1 MTNASATSERR
12 PRFYR
17 ALSAACSALLVSA
30 GLIASG
36 SAAAAAEPVSTASDL
51 REGMRCGQADACDLV
66 LAGDITAA
74 LLEVFPGKTVTV
86 DLAGYELEAVADGFD
101 DGGIKVSG
109 SATLVVEDSV
119 GTGVLTATG
128 SDNAAGIGSDSSRAA
143 GTITLNGGTIVA
155 VGNGDAAG
163 IGGGADGNGSNLEIG
178 PGADVT
184 ASSDSGVALGAGLGG
199 EEFGSLSNA
208 GTLTI
213 PADNVAAITA
223 EATVTNSGTITG
235 EGTIANDGAIVNT
248 GTVDLG
254 SLSVTGHH
262 YRVSFDANGGEGA
275 PAPLALFATS
285 LEGGGI
291 SLPTT
296 EPTRPGH
303 GFTGWYTS
311 SSGDGQPVT
320 EQTEISTGSA
330 TGNPLPIT
338 LYAGWDEAGAS
349 QTTVASGTNP
359 AMDTD
364 DVSLTAT
371 VDPVPD
377 GGTVAFVDR
386 NTVIDECAAVP
397 VDASGTAICEPGALD
412 AGRYV
417 VTADFSGT
425 AEVAASTSD
434 RLLQAVYS
442 TRTGHVVAWGSN
454 GHDDYLDQDGL
465 ANQSIVPDDLGNA
478 IAVAGGT
485 AHSLA
490 LLPDGTVVGWG
501 SDLVG
506 EATPPSGLA
515 GVVAI
520 AAGSHLSVALKA
532 DGTVVAWGR
541 DDFGQVTVPEGLT
554 DVVAIAAGDFHV
566 LALKSDGSVVVWG
579 SNEQGQH
586 AVPTGLFAT
595 QISGGTFHSYA
606 VTPDGTVVGWGD
618 FNSGQ
623 LSPPDGLDPA
633 AQVEAGGQWSM
644 ALTGGSLVAW
654 GRDDRGQTDVPDLS
668 DAVEISAGWY
678 HGVARVDGGTVVAWG
693 DDSAGQLGVPDGLD
707 RVYAIDAGGGHTLA
721 LNWTPPVI
729 NIGTTTTVESSV
741 NPSEADQQVRFTADV
756 APNPGGGTVTFTDG
770 ATTLCADVPVG
781 PGTGE
786 ATCTQTFTTGGSH
799 SITAEFPGFE
809 QYLASTSEALTQVVN
824 APVDAPEIS
833 TTSLPAGTVG
843 TPYTASLAA
852 SGGTLPFDWTYSG
865 DLPAGLQLSG
875 NTITGVPSAPGTST
889 FTVMV
894 TDSNLQTDSQELSI
908 TIEPAPFSQ
917 ENSTVTAAPESV
929 TADGTTAATV
939 TVTVVDTA
947 GEPMSGE
954 TIDLAAGTGS
964 STIYEPSGVSDDA
977 GQVTFTVTDTVAEQ
991 VTYTAAVDGV
1001 TLTDTADV
1009 TFTAGPVSAEN
1020 STVTAEPTSL
1030 PADGTSV
1037 ATITVTLLDANE
1049 NPVADRLVTLTGT
1062 GSSTIDEDVQTTSS
1076 DGQVVYAVTN
1086 TVAEQVTYTATVD
1099 GLALVET
1106 ATVSFT
1112 AGEVSAATSTV
1123 TAAPASVTADGASAS
1138 TITVTVLDA
1147 NGNPLAGAD
1156 VSLAAGGGSSAISEA
1171 SGPADAAGVVTFTV
1185 TDTVAEQ
1192 VAYTASVGEIEIVRT
1207 ATVTFT
1213 AGDIS
1218 ASVSTV
1224 TASPTSVVAD
1234 GESTSTI
1241 TVTVL
1246 DANDNPVVGEPV
1258 SLVADGGSSE
1268 VSGPSGVSDA
1278 GGVVTFTVTD
1288 TVAERVSYTAT
1299 AGQTELTQTA
1309 GVTFTAGPVSAS
1321 DSTLTAAPSAAVA
1334 DGESASTIT
1343 VTLLD
1348 ANENPVAGQGVTLAA
1363 DGGSSEISE
1372 PSGVSDAAGKVTFT
1386 VTNTVAERVTYT
1398 AAAGDEIDQTATV
1411 TFTPGA
1417 VSVTESTVTAEPST
1431 VVADGESASTITG
1444 VLLDAQGNPVPSQKV
1459 SLVADGGSSVI
1470 APAQATSAAD
1480 GTVTFTVTDTTAEEV
1495 TYSAQVSTVVAN
1507 AQVRLLADADLTLDA
1522 TATVTFI
1529 AGEVSASDSTLT
1541 AAPATVLADG
1551 TSTSTITATLL
1562 DAQGNSVA
1570 DEEVSL
1576 TASGGSS
1583 AIAEATG
1590 ISAADGTVTFEVT
1603 NDVAEQVTYRASV
1616 GELELETGVTVTF
1629 VSAPSAPLNP
1639 AASAG
1644 DAQVELTWDAPADD
1658 GESPVLGYQIYRS
1671 TETGERGTLLTT
1683 DGPVEATSYTDST
1696 VENRT
1701 TYDYEITAVNAI
1713 GEGPAAVPVKVRPF
1727 APLTVTTQEL
1737 PDGQEGLAYSAEL
1750 GATGGPVADYTWT
1763 LVAGDLPPG
1772 LELSADGMITG
1783 TPTRAGEYAVTIGV
1797 NNPAQADLV
1806 ITITPADVPP
1816 PDAEEESPAD
1826 SGDPSEPEAPAAE
1839 ADLPATGSSPGA
1851 PLGLAALS
1859 VLAGLALVLL
1869 AVRSLGRGRRLQG

>member
-1 MTNASATSERR
+1 MKNASATSERR

-17 ALSAACSALLVSA
+17 ALSAGCSALLVSA

-51 REGMRCGQADACDLV
+51 REGMRCDQADACDLV

-86 DLAGYELEAVADGFD
+86 DLAGYQLEAVADGFD

-128 SDNAAGIGSDSSRAA
+128 SDNAAGIGSDSNRAA

-155 VGNGDAAG
+155 IGNGDAAG

-199 EEFGSLSNA
+199 DEFGSLSNA

-213 PADNVAAITA
+213 PADNAAAITA

-291 SLPTT
+291 SLPST

-320 EQTEISTGSA
+320 EQTEIGTGSA

-364 DVSLTAT
+364 DVSFTAT

-386 NTVIDECAAVP
+386 NTVIAGCAAVP

-434 RLLQAVYS
+434 RVLQAVYS

-606 VTPDGTVVGWGD
+606 VTPDGSAVGWGD

-741 NPSEADQQVRFTADV
+741 NPSEADQEVRFTADV

-770 ATTLCADVPVG
+770 ATTLCADVPVDA
-781 PGTGE
+781 GTGE
-786 ATCTQTFTTGGSH
+786 ATCAYTFASGGSH

-824 APVDAPEIS
+824 APVAAPEIS

-843 TPYTASLAA
+843 TPYTATLTA
-852 SGGTLPFDWTYSG
+852 SGGTLPYSWDYSG
-865 DLPAGLQLSG
+865 DLPAGLLLSG

-894 TDSNLQTDSQELSI
+894 TDANLQTDSQELSI

-929 TADGTTAATV
+929 TADGISAATV

-954 TIDLAAGTGS
+954 TVVLAAGTGS
-964 STIYEPSGVSDDA
+964 SAISEPSGVSDDA

-991 VTYTAAVDGV
+991 VSYTAAVDGV
-1001 TLTDTADV
+1001 RLTDTADV

-1112 AGEVSAATSTV
+1112 VGEVSAATSTV
-1123 TAAPASVTADGASAS
+1123 TAAPASVTADGESAS

-1147 NGNPLAGAD
+1147 NGNPFAGAD

-1185 TDTVAEQ
+1185 TNTVAEQ
-1192 VAYTASVGEIEIVRT
+1192 LTYTATVGEIEIVQT

-1213 AGDIS
+1213 AGDVS

-1224 TASPTSVVAD
+1224 TASPTSVIAD
-1234 GESTSTI
+1234 GASTSTI

-1309 GVTFTAGPVSAS
+1309 GVTFTAGPVSAELSTVTAVPTSVVADGDAPAAIIVTLRDAFDNPVSGQQVELTS
-1321 DSTLTAAPSAAVA
+1321 DSTTTVIAPGSATS
-1334 DGESASTIT
+1334 E
-1343 VTLLD
+1343 
-1348 ANENPVAGQGVTLAA
+1348 GVT
-1363 DGGSSEISE
+1363 
-1372 PSGVSDAAGKVTFT
+1372 TFL

-1431 VVADGESASTITG
+1431 VVADGESASTITA

-1480 GTVTFTVTDTTAEEV
+1480 GTVTFTVTDTVAEQV
-1495 TYSAQVSTVVAN
+1495 TYSANVTTAVGTERA
-1507 AQVRLLADADLTLDA
+1507 RLLADADLTLDA

-1541 AAPATVLADG
+1541 AEPTTVLADG
-1551 TSTSTITATLL
+1551 MSTSAITATLL
-1562 DAQGNSVA
+1562 DAQGNAVA
-1570 DEEVSL
+1570 DQEVTL
-1576 TASGGSS
+1576 TADGGSS

-1590 ISAADGTVTFEVT
+1590 TSADGTVTFEVT

-1616 GELELETGVTVTF
+1616 GELELEPGVTVTF

-1639 AASAG
+1639 GASAG
-1644 DAQVELTWDAPADD
+1644 DAEVQLTWDAPADD
-1658 GESPVLGYQIYRS
+1658 GESPLLGYHVYRS
-1671 TETGERGTLLTT
+1671 TEAGERGTLLTT
-1683 DGPVEATSYTDST
+1683 DGPAESPSYTDSA

-1701 TYDYEITAVNAI
+1701 TYYYAITAVNAI
-1713 GEGPAAVPVKVRPF
+1713 GEGPAAEPVEATPF
-1727 APLTVTTQEL
+1727 APLTVATEQL
-1737 PDGQEGLAYSAEL
+1737 PGGQEGVAYSAEL
-1750 GATGGPVADYTWT
+1750 AATGGLDSVYTWT

-1806 ITITPADVPP
+1806 IMITPADVPP

-1826 SGDPSEPEAPAAE
+1826 SGDPSEPEVPAAE